1 MKRRTIRI
9 VIFLAVVC
17 ILGIVF
23 TQIFWFNKTYRIQD
37 KQFNDRVI
45 VALNDV
51 AEEIKVLGRDSSNTF
66 YPVEQ
71 QTTNSFVV
79 QMNDTLHP
87 ALLERLLKEHFIKSN
102 LSEEFEYGIY
112 DCFSNEMVYGGTV
125 SMGESTSLNEA
136 AKISEVKWDKD
147 GHYFGVLFP
156 SKLNYVI
163 SNMNLW
169 IFSTIILLAV
179 VAFFA
184 YAMNVILKQKRLSE
198 VKTDFINNMTHELK
212 TPISTISLS
221 SEVLMSPN
229 IINEPERLN
238 QYAQIIQNENNRL
251 KRQVEKVLQ
260 MATLDTDAISLKKE
274 KIDLH
279 EVIQKSALTA
289 DVSLKEKGGKI
300 SLDLNASNKFVEGDF
315 VHVTNIIYNLIDNA
329 IKYSNDEPEIKIE
342 TNNLPNGLLVSISDN
357 GIGISKEN
365 LKFVFDKF
373 YRVPTGDIHDV
384 KGFGL
389 GLYYVQKIIEAH
401 KGDISV
407 DSALDKGSTFT
418 IRLPLHDQE

>member
-9 VIFLAVVC
+9 VIILAVIC

-23 TQIFWFNKTYRIQD
+23 TQVFWFNKTYRIQD

-51 AEEIKVLGRDSSNTF
+51 AEEIKILGNDSSQTF

-71 QTTNSFVV
+71 QTSNSFIV

-87 ALLERLLKEHFIKSN
+87 ALLERLLKEHFSKSN
-102 LSEEFEYGIY
+102 LTEEFEYGIY

-125 SMGESTSLNEA
+125 SIADEVSIDEA
-136 AKISEVKWDKD
+136 EKLSQVKWDKD

-184 YAMNVILKQKRLSE
+184 YAMNVILRQKRLSE

-229 IINEPERLN
+229 ITNEPERLN

-251 KRQVEKVLQ
+251 KRQVDKVLQ
-260 MATLDTDAISLKKE
+260 MATLDTETISLKKE
-274 KIDLH
+274 DIDMH
-279 EVIQKSALTA
+279 ELIQNSARTA
-289 DVSLKEKGGKI
+289 SVSLNEKNG
-300 SLDLNASNKFVEGDF
+300 SLDLELKAKGHTVHGDL
-315 VHVTNIIYNLIDNA
+315 VHVTNIVYNLIDNA
-329 IKYSNDEPEIKIE
+329 IKYSKDSPKIKIE
-342 TNNLPNGLLVSISDN
+342 TTDQAGNFLFKISDN
-357 GIGISKEN
+357 GIGVAKEN
-365 LKFVFDKF
+365 LKFLFEKF
-373 YRVPTGDIHDV
+373 YRVPTGNVHDV

-389 GLYYVQKIIEAH
+389 GLFYVKKITEAH
-401 KGDISV
+401 GGEIFVESE
-407 DSALDKGSTFT
+407 LNKGSTFT
-418 IRLPLHDQE
+418 VLLPVKK